1 MFTVSDASPCNR
13 RSFLELGAFALL
25 LPALG
30 CGGSGVTEVT
40 DAPVIKG
47 NRSRLDA
54 MKDSAG
60 QVPVS
65 KKK

>member
-1 MFTVSDASPCNR
+1 MFNILDASPSNR
-13 RSFLELGAFALL
+13 RLFLRLGGFALL
-25 LPALG
+25 LPATG

-40 DAPVIKG
+40 DPPVIKG

-54 MKDSAG
+54 MKNNAG
-60 QVPVS
+60 QTPVS